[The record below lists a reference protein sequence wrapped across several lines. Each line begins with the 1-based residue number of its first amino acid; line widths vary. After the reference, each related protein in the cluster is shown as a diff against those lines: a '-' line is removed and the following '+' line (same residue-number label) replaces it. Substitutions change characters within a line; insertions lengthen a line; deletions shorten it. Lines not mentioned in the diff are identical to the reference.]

1 MSSIDLAKIQD
12 LIIDTATDVGIKVL
26 GAIALWVIGRWLIGF
41 ALRMVRGALERQK
54 IDPTV
59 VRYVGSVVNF
69 TLNILLVV
77 GILGYFGIQTTTF
90 AALFATVGIA
100 IGAAWA
106 GLLSNFAAGVFLIVL
121 RPFKVGDFVIAG
133 GVNGTIKEIGLFSS
147 TIITPDNV
155 STIVGN
161 SKILGDTIQNFSNT
175 TYRRVDLKSQLP
187 NTANHDAAIALLKQR
202 ISAIPNVLTA
212 PPVEVSIL
220 EATPA
225 GPILA
230 VRPYCSN
237 DHYWQ
242 VYFDTNTVLNN
253 LLVSNAA

>member
-41 ALRMVRGALERQK
+41 ALRMVRGALERQQ

-59 VRYVGSVVNF
+59 VRYVGSVVNV

-90 AALFATVGIA
+90 AALFATAGIA

-175 TYRRVDLKSQLP
+175 TYRRVDLKCQLA

-220 EATPA
+220 EVSPA

-237 DHYWQ
+237 DQYWQ
-242 VYFDTNTVLNN
+242 VYFDTNAVLNS

>member
-1 MSSIDLAKIQD
+1 MSSIELAKIQD

-41 ALRMVRGALERQK
+41 ALRMVRGALERQQ

-59 VRYVGSVVNF
+59 VRYVGSVVNV
-69 TLNILLVV
+69 TLNILLAV

-90 AALFATVGIA
+90 AALFATAGIA

-147 TIITPDNV
+147 TIITPDN
-155 STIVGN
+155 
-161 SKILGDTIQNFSNT
+161 IQNFSNT
-175 TYRRVDLKSQLP
+175 TYRRVDLKCQLP

-220 EATPA
+220 EASPA

-242 VYFDTNTVLNN
+242 VYFDTNAVLNN